1 MQTLHERLAE
11 LAELSEQRPDPGT
24 AAAAAARGRAYRRR
38 RLVGTA
44 ATLTASAAA
53 LALIVGISL
62 SRSAGD
68 VEPAPAGA
76 PTGMPRELY
85 EPSPW
90 LPGTA
95 DEPLG
100 TLAAIIPAERATWT
114 GREDGLVGVSATSG
128 AYRFLDLPGAVPQ
141 SLDDAAISPDGR
153 RVAYWTTGDTR
164 LSADSSTGPV
174 TGVAVYDSDTGA
186 VVRHDIATDHGL
198 QPEGLIWSDAATL
211 LIGYG
216 QQVTGD
222 GGPME
227 EQGMSTSGPWLSWRV
242 GQDGP
247 AISALTPGADVEDAT
262 SGRILVS
269 DHPRYVVTDGEQSSR
284 RVFRIRK
291 DLSVSPVVDASGLQV
306 AVVSGESQEPGYTG
320 SNPNKVLVGRLP
332 VRGQGA
338 ARELVMRELP
348 GSENTFDVVA
358 WADDEHV
365 VLLQA
370 ADESSWNSPDLVVVD
385 VRTGEERVLLRSA
398 ERRTNFLSDHYA
410 TDLFSRA
417 PIAAPEPPHP
427 WDPRVSTG
435 LAAAVLLAG
444 AVTLIVWRRR
454 APA

>member
-11 LAELSEQRPDPGT
+11 LAELSDQRPDPGT
-24 AAAAAARGRAYRRR
+24 AAMAAARGRAYRRR

-44 ATLTASAAA
+44 ATLGASAAA
-53 LALIVGISL
+53 LALIAGISL

-90 LPGTA
+90 LPSTG

-100 TLAAIIPAERATWT
+100 TLAAIIPAERATWS

-128 AYRFLDLPGAVPQ
+128 AYRFLDLPGALPQ
-141 SLDDAAISPDGR
+141 TLDDAAISPDGR
-153 RVAYWTTGDTR
+153 RVAYWTSGETR
-164 LSADSSTGPV
+164 LSPDSTTGPV
-174 TGVAVYDSDTGA
+174 TGVAVYDSDAGD
-186 VVRHDIATDHGL
+186 VVRHEIATDHGL

-211 LIGYG
+211 LVGYG

-222 GGPME
+222 GGPEE
-227 EQGMSTSGPWLSWRV
+227 EQGLSTFGPWLAWRV
-242 GQDGP
+242 GEDTP
-247 AISALTPGADVEDAT
+247 DVSALPSGARVEDAT

-269 DHPRYVVTDGEQSSR
+269 DDPRRAVTDAEQSSR
-284 RVFRIRK
+284 RVFRIRE
-291 DLSVSPVVDASGLQV
+291 DLSVSPVIDAAGLQV
-306 AVVSGESQEPGYTG
+306 AVVSGESQPGWSGT
-320 SNPNKVLVGRLP
+320 SPNRVLVGRLP
-332 VRGQGA
+332 VRGQGPGRA
-338 ARELVMRELP
+338 LAMRVLP
-348 GSENTFDVVA
+348 GSDNTFDVVA
-358 WADDEHV
+358 WADDRHV

-385 VRTGEERVLLRSA
+385 VRTGEERVLMRSA
-398 ERRTNFLSDHYA
+398 ERRTNLLSDHYA
-410 TDLFSRA
+410 TDLFSRP
-417 PIAAPEPPHP
+417 PIAAPEPPRP

-444 AVTLIVWRRR
+444 AAILIVWRRR